1 MNAERKTIVGFD
13 AKRIVRNGTGLGAYG
28 RTLVNALSALGDDL
42 RLLLYAP
49 DEGRKELTSQL
60 TTARNVQWVY
70 PVRARNALTK
80 AWWRSKGIVEDL
92 KRDGVCLF
100 HGLSGELPQGIRKAG
115 IPAIVTIHDLIFMR
129 HPEYYH
135 WWDAWIY
142 TRKFRQTLK
151 EAQRIIAI
159 SECTKRDIVELGR
172 FPAERIE
179 VIYQSCGTR
188 FAVGP
193 AVATS
198 CPFRAQR
205 GHHRGAEKHPL
216 GRQGSAVT
224 ARGCAFGGGRTEHR
238 LWRKGEKA
246 GPAVGGGSSVALPSW
261 RVQRRSAR
269 RLSVGRGLCLS
280 LSLRRIRFAHHR
292 SHTKRSA
299 GGGLHGFVSGGSGR
313 SALSIRGSGRRG
325 RYGSRPASIAERC
338 LRKRRTHRE
347 KPILCAEI

>member
-129 HPEYYH
+129 HPE
-135 WWDAWIY
+135 
-142 TRKFRQTLK
+142 
-151 EAQRIIAI
+151 
-159 SECTKRDIVELGR
+159 
-172 FPAERIE
+172 
-179 VIYQSCGTR
+179 
-188 FAVGP
+188 
-193 AVATS
+193 
-198 CPFRAQR
+198 
-205 GHHRGAEKHPL
+205 
-216 GRQGSAVT
+216 
-224 ARGCAFGGGRTEHR
+224 
-238 LWRKGEKA
+238 
-246 GPAVGGGSSVALPSW
+246 
-261 RVQRRSAR
+261 
-269 RLSVGRGLCLS
+269 
-280 LSLRRIRFAHHR
+280 
-292 SHTKRSA
+292 
-299 GGGLHGFVSGGSGR
+299 
-313 SALSIRGSGRRG
+313 
-325 RYGSRPASIAERC
+325 
-338 LRKRRTHRE
+338 
-347 KPILCAEI
+347 